1 MLSACRYLLVLMQNL
16 HAVFKFF
23 LDDGVEIQPVASV
36 SNVLPDDGWVEFGGL
51 FLVRS
56 KYRTHQY

>member
-1 MLSACRYLLVLMQNL
+1 MSLFIGVDANL

-51 FLVRS
+51 FLVPS
-56 KYRTHQY
+56 KYQK